1 MKAKLLAATLLAAG
15 FAGAAGAQDHA
26 EIDANADGQLSL
38 AEVQTA
44 MPDVTEEEFLSYD
57 TDADSQLSF
66 DEYSVWA
73 DAAVDADVE
82 TDPLEEPVDDAADDA
97 GMTYDDGS
105 DEEPEDDMADP
116 Q

>member
-1 MKAKLLAATLLAAG
+1 
-15 FAGAAGAQDHA
+15 
-26 EIDANADGQLSL
+26 
-38 AEVQTA
+38 

-66 DEYSVWA
+66 DEFAVWA
-73 DAAVDADVE
+73 DAATEADVE
-82 TDPLEEPVDDAADDA
+82 VEPLEEPADDDPDDI

-105 DEEPEDDMADP
+105 DDEPEDDMADP